1 MAADILRLENV
12 SAGYDPELPIIKDI
26 NMRIGEGQ
34 FVALVGSNGAGKSTL
49 LKTIFGFL
57 KPISGKIFY
66 KSFDITGKGSH
77 QVKRMGIA
85 YIPQDLTP
93 FGNMTVEENLKMGSW
108 TRRNDKNLK
117 QRLESVYQTFPNL
130 GQKRRMKASS
140 LSGGEAKMLDIARGM
155 MVKPDLILVD
165 EPSVGLSPIMAEQIY
180 ATLKKINNQE
190 QIAILLVDQ
199 NVKRAIEISEYTY
212 YMENGEIKYHGPSD
226 KIINVVDKII
236 EATLMG
242 DLVRF

>member
-1 MAADILRLENV
+1 
-12 SAGYDPELPIIKDI
+12 
-26 NMRIGEGQ
+26 
-34 FVALVGSNGAGKSTL
+34 
-49 LKTIFGFL
+49 
-57 KPISGKIFY
+57 
-66 KSFDITGKGSH
+66 
-77 QVKRMGIA
+77 
-85 YIPQDLTP
+85 
-93 FGNMTVEENLKMGSW
+93 
-108 TRRNDKNLK
+108 
-117 QRLESVYQTFPNL
+117 
-130 GQKRRMKASS
+130 
-140 LSGGEAKMLDIARGM
+140 
-155 MVKPDLILVD
+155 
-165 EPSVGLSPIMAEQIY
+165 QIY